1 MHDSLPI
8 RSSNMT
14 CSNCWINMWRTLQSS
29 SKSHVS
35 KTGQVHL
42 EAWSYHAFLVPEIPS
57 SPPPSFTCDASIDLS
72 SRRSCVT
79 VGEQGFSFHGLWSFN
94 CMYLYIYKSYIR
106 YCGINILGC
115 IKRYFTAHVPQQN
128 PLSCSSALRGQPWSM
143 AAFTLVAYRVV
154 TRLPKR
160 SPHWEPLVGDRSCL
174 RWQWSPAQRR
184 EGNDKPAMTGND
196 LYHL

>member
-1 MHDSLPI
+1 MHSLFQKSLQVRHQVLLVMLVLIWAAEDPVWRLVNRDSHFMVYDRLI
-8 RSSNMT
+8 V
-14 CSNCWINMWRTLQSS
+14 CI
-29 SKSHVS
+29 
-35 KTGQVHL
+35 
-42 EAWSYHAFLVPEIPS
+42 
-57 SPPPSFTCDASIDLS
+57 
-72 SRRSCVT
+72 
-79 VGEQGFSFHGLWSFN
+79 
-94 CMYLYIYKSYIR
+94 YIYKSYIR

-128 PLSCSSALRGQPWSM
+128 PLSCSSALRGQPWIM